1 MLVNVAAPTKRKL
14 ERLAFALVY
23 NALEIFKGHIWMMCF
38 KAILVALDTGLE
50 TKAAGSMHTMSHHA
64 DINQLRVRCHKR
76 VNAGVLPVFIDH
88 SASGIEPRLRIKH
101 GNKAVFT
108 VYLFEHIN

>member
-1 MLVNVAAPTKRKL
+1 MLIDIAASAKRKL
-14 ERLAFALVY
+14 ECLTLTLIHD
-23 NALEIFKGHIWMMCF
+23 ALEIFNGHIWMMCF

-101 GNKAVFT
+101 GNKAILT